1 MKILVSGSHGLVGSS
16 LLPALSDKGHQ
27 VVRLVRGP
35 VTAVGSE
42 ITWDPEGGRLD
53 PALLTGFDAIVH
65 LAGEGIA
72 ARRWTEAQKT
82 RIRESRA
89 KGTRLLSEAIAGL
102 DIPPRTLLSASAIGY
117 YGDRGEQL
125 LGEESPPGQGY
136 LPEVC
141 QVWEA
146 ATEPAAR
153 KGIRVVRLRFGI
165 ILSPA
170 GGALAK
176 MLPPFRMGAGGVL
189 GSGRQYMSWISLDD
203 EVGAIRHL
211 IATDD
216 AAGPFNLTAPHPAT
230 NAELTKVLGKVLR
243 RPTAI
248 PTPMAPLKLVYG
260 RELIEHLL
268 LGGQRVLP
276 RRLEASGYGF
286 GQPELEPALRALLDK
301 PAAS

>member
-35 VTAVGSE
+35 ATAVGPE
-42 ITWDPEGGRLD
+42 IAWDPEGGRLD
-53 PALLTGFDAIVH
+53 PALLAGFDAIVH

-102 DIPPRTLLSASAIGY
+102 AIPPRTLLSASAIGY

-141 QVWEA
+141 QAWEA

-153 KGIRVVRLRFGI
+153 KGIRVVCLRFGI

-203 EVGAIRHL
+203 AVGAVLHALGTSPLR
-211 IATDD
+211 
-216 AAGPFNLTAPHPAT
+216 GPVNVVTPHPVT
-230 NAELTKVLGKVLR
+230 NALFTKTLGRVLS
-243 RPTAI
+243 RPTI
-248 PTPMAPLKLVYG
+248 FPMPAFAARLVFG
-260 RELIEHLL
+260 EMADALL
-268 LGGQRVLP
+268 LSSARVDP
-276 RRLEASGYGF
+276 KRLLASDYPF
-286 GQPELEPALRALLDK
+286 RHSELEPALRYLLRR
-301 PAAS
+301 S